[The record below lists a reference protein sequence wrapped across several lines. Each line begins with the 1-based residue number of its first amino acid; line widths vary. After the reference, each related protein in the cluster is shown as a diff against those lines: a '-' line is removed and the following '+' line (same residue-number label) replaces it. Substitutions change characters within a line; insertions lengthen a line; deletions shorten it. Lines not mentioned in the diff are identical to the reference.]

1 MNNAIFGKT
10 MENVRD
16 RVDVELLTQW
26 EGRYGAEVMIA
37 KPNFH
42 SIFSENLIAIELYKF
57 EVKFDKL
64 IYVGI
69 CILDISKR
77 LYEFHH
83 KYGTAVSRKM
93 QNY

>member
-1 MNNAIFGKT
+1 

-26 EGRYGAEVMIA
+26 EGRYGAEAMIA

-69 CILDISKR
+69 CLIYPNVCTNFTINMAPLFREKCKITDIDS
-77 LYEFHH
+77 LI
-83 KYGTAVSRKM
+83 
-93 QNY
+93 